1 MSEEGIDRL
10 RHIQETSGTQD
21 RERQEQERV
30 LEEPEGVPPE
40 SSGDQLGDYMP
51 PGEGADKG

>member
-10 RHIQETSGTQD
+10 RHVQDTGGTKD
-21 RERQEQERV
+21 RERQEQERI

-40 SSGDQLGDYMP
+40 SSGDQLGDYISP
-51 PGEGADKG
+51 REGADEG